1 MSGGL
6 LYLREDDGQRSFG
19 KMEEHKTQR
28 TWEMRELAPSELLGR
43 QLNDVER
50 KYAPKMLYVAGSLRI
65 PLPGPRV
72 AVIGTRNP
80 SHEGIEAAAAITQK
94 LVERGVIVVSGLA
107 RGIDTIAHKTAIKY
121 SGKTIAVLGTPLNK
135 FYPAE
140 NRPLQELIMKEHMA
154 ISQYPIG
161 HKTKPKDFVF
171 RNRTMA
177 LISDASIIVE
187 AGKTSGVV
195 SQGWETLRLGRPL
208 FLWKLLLNKNLGW
221 PEKMIKYGAVTL
233 NDLDELNYVIDN
245 LFPPVEGV
253 ISIGEVEAP

>member
-1 MSGGL
+1 MWSML
-6 LYLREDDGQRSFG
+6 TKEM
-19 KMEEHKTQR
+19 MEK
-28 TWEMRELAPSELLGR
+28 EMRRVEKSSFKNSWAIKEMTPSELLGR
-43 QLNDVER
+43 PLNDVER
-50 KYAPKMLYVAGSLRI
+50 KYAPKVVYVSGRIRI

-80 SHEGIEAAAAITQK
+80 SHEGIYAAAAITRK

-107 RGIDTIAHKTAIKY
+107 KGIDTIAHKTAINAG
-121 SGKTIAVLGTPLNK
+121 GKTIAVLGTPLNK

-140 NRPLQELIMKEHMA
+140 NRPLQELIMREHMA

-161 HKTKPKDFVF
+161 HKTKRKDFVF

-221 PEKMIKYGAVTL
+221 PEKMIKYGAIIL
-233 NDLDELNYVIDN
+233 NDLDELDYVIDN
-245 LFPPVEGV
+245 LFPSIEGV